1 MIYKKTNNST
11 ELNYP
16 QKTYYRLTPTNY
28 YLCEIQKPLTPVKI
42 LFLLALALLISF
54 FVFFYFIKKNKAPK
68 PYEMDKPD
76 FQQNLSNN
84 LNEISG
90 ISYFAENKII
100 CINDEVGRLFIYD
113 FEKKE
118 IIDILEFEVNGDYE
132 DVVFLE
138 GISYVLRSDG
148 QISAFD
154 INTKNTVKYDCSSHE
169 VKEFEG
175 LGYDPKSNA
184 LLLAAK
190 EMKGEKAIFQFDL
203 MNKTLIKRFSIS
215 KDDIKKNGKHGKDF
229 KPSGI
234 AVHPISGE
242 FYVLAS
248 AGKKLLVL
256 DENGNPKEQ
265 YNLNEDQFPQPEG
278 ICFTPNGDLIISSEG
293 KNGQASISY
302 FGFNENS
309 AIFTQKL
316 QVFRF

>member
-1 MIYKKTNNST
+1 VKT
-11 ELNYP
+11 L
-16 QKTYYRLTPTNY
+16 
-28 YLCEIQKPLTPVKI
+28 I
-42 LFLLALALLISF
+42 LLALALLISF
-54 FVFFYFIKKNKAPK
+54 FVIFYFIKKNKTAK
-68 PYEMDKPD
+68 PYKIDKPD
-76 FQQNLSNN
+76 FRQNLSKN
-84 LNEISG
+84 LKEISG

-118 IIDILEFEVNGDYE
+118 IIDVLEFEVNGDYE
-132 DVVFLE
+132 DVVFLD

-169 VKEFEG
+169 VEEFEG

-203 MNKTLIKRFSIS
+203 KNQILTKKFSIS

-242 FYVLAS
+242 IYVLAS
-248 AGKKLLVL
+248 AGKKLLIL
-256 DENGNPKEQ
+256 DENGNVKQ
-265 YNLNEDQFPQPEG
+265 QFNLDEDQFPQPEG
-278 ICFTPNGDLIISSEG
+278 ICFMPNGDMIIASEG
-293 KNGQASISY
+293 KSGRATISY
-302 FGFNENS
+302 FGY
-309 AIFTQKL
+309 K
-316 QVFRF
+316 

>member
-1 MIYKKTNNST
+1 MKT
-11 ELNYP
+11 L
-16 QKTYYRLTPTNY
+16 
-28 YLCEIQKPLTPVKI
+28 I
-42 LFLLALALLISF
+42 LLALALLISF
-54 FVFFYFIKKNKAPK
+54 FVIFYFIKKNKTAK
-68 PYEMDKPD
+68 LYEIDKPD
-76 FQQNLSNN
+76 FQQNLSKN
-84 LNEISG
+84 LKEISG
-90 ISYFAENKII
+90 ISYFDENQII

-113 FEKKE
+113 HEKKE
-118 IIDILEFEVNGDYE
+118 IIDTLEFEEDGDYE
-132 DVVFLE
+132 DVVLLD

-148 QISAFD
+148 QVSAFD

-169 VKEFEG
+169 VEEFEG

-203 MNKTLIKRFSIS
+203 KNQKLTRKFSIS
-215 KDDIKKNGKHGKDF
+215 KDDIKKNGKHGKEF

-234 AVHPISGE
+234 AVHPISGKI
-242 FYVLAS
+242 YVLAS

-302 FGFNENS
+302 FSFND
-309 AIFTQKL
+309 K
-316 QVFRF
+316 